1 MSEDATTNDEPKRTG
16 QSGAVSAAPK
26 DFLRGMV
33 ERDLASDKFGGRVA
47 TRFPPEPNGY
57 LHIGH
62 AKAICVDFG
71 IAEEYDGACNLRFD
85 DTNPTTEDPE
95 FVEAIKGD
103 IRWLG
108 FEWANERYASDY
120 FEQLYGFAVEL
131 VERGLAYVDD
141 LSEAEI
147 REYRG
152 TVREPGR
159 VSPHRDRPV
168 AENLDLFA
176 RMRAGEFAEGEKV
189 VRAKID
195 MAHPNMKMRDPIL
208 YRILKK
214 DHYRSGD
221 AWCVYP
227 MYDHAHCLSDAIE
240 GITHSLC
247 TLEFENNRAI
257 YDWILDNS
265 SVAQPRPEQT
275 EFARLNLSYTVV
287 SKRKLLELVEGGHVE
302 GWDDPRMPTLAG
314 LRRRGFTPSAI
325 RRFCDDIGVAKANS
339 LVDVAMLEHAVRDE
353 LNYNAPR
360 VLSVLRPLKVVITNY
375 PEDQVEWLDADYWP
389 RDIPKEGTRQVPFSR
404 ELYVEQTDFMEDPP
418 KKFFRLG
425 PGREVRLRYGYFIRC
440 EEVIKDDDGNV
451 VELRCTYD
459 PETRGGQAP
468 DGRKV
473 RGTIHWVSAAQSL
486 PIEVRLYDRLFND
499 PEPLAHDED
508 FKTFLNE
515 SSLEVL
521 GEARVEPSVGAAEPG
536 THFQFERHG
545 YFHLDAKASAEAGR
559 QVWNRVVALRDVWA
573 RRG

>member
-1 MSEDATTNDEPKRTG
+1 MNDERVTTDDARPAGDTSR
-16 QSGAVSAAPK
+16 QPK
-26 DFLRGMV
+26 DFLRAMV
-33 ERDLASDKFGGRVA
+33 ERDLASGKYGGRVA

-71 IAEEYDGACNLRFD
+71 IAEEYGGSCNLRFD

-95 FVEAIKGD
+95 FVDAIKGD

-108 FEWANERYASDY
+108 FDWAAERYASDY
-120 FEQLYGFAVEL
+120 FPQLYDFAVEL
-131 VERGLAYVDD
+131 IERGLAYVDD
-141 LSEAEI
+141 LSESEI

-159 VSPHRDRPV
+159 DSPYRERSV

-176 RMRAGEFAEGEKV
+176 RMRAGEFEEGAKV
-189 VRAKID
+189 LRGKID
-195 MAHPNMKMRDPIL
+195 MAHPNMKMRDPVL
-208 YRILKK
+208 YRILKRS
-214 DHYRSGD
+214 HYRSGD

-240 GITHSLC
+240 DITHSMC

-257 YDWILDNS
+257 YDWILENTT
-265 SVAQPRPEQT
+265 VAEPRPEQT

-314 LRRRGFTPSAI
+314 MRRRGVTPSSI

-339 LVDVAMLEHAVRDE
+339 VVDVAMLEHAIRDE

-360 VLSVLRPLKVVITNY
+360 VLAVLRPLKVVITNY
-375 PEDQVEWLDADYWP
+375 PAGEVDWLDADYWP
-389 RDIPKEGTRQVPFSR
+389 RDIEREGSRKIPFSR
-404 ELYVEQTDFMEDPP
+404 ELWIEKTDFMEQPP
-418 KKFFRLG
+418 KKFYRLG

-440 EEVIKDDDGNV
+440 EEVIKNDGGEV

-473 RGTIHWVSAAQSL
+473 RGTIHWVSAAHA
-486 PIEVRLYDRLFND
+486 IETEVRLYDRLFAD
-499 PEPLAHDED
+499 PEPLAHDRD
-508 FKTFLNE
+508 FKEFLNPD
-515 SSLEVL
+515 SLEVF
-521 GEARVEPSVGAAEPG
+521 AAKVEPSLAGAEPG
-536 THFQFERHG
+536 SHFQFERHG
-545 YFHLDAKASAEAGR
+545 YFFLDPVGSREGA
-559 QVWNRVVALRDVWA
+559 QVWNRVVALRDSWA
-573 RRG
+573 RRS